1 MVEVVG
7 TAPTSAMVITKFV
20 YRRSWQANIINISV
34 KQTDTIKS
42 LNQAKFNNFSS
53 DLKHIYLIMLSNN
66 KIKETP
72 VVILA
77 GGLGTRIA
85 DVKKRIPKCLVEI
98 GKKPIIYH
106 IIRYFKSYGF
116 RNFIIC
122 TGFKSQE
129 VNKYF
134 QKIKK
139 TKVFKDLSIKT
150 VFTGLNSNTGLRIK
164 KIEKYINDIFFL
176 TYCDGLT
183 NLNLEKLFNLFL
195 KEKKIG
201 IMTAVNP
208 RSRFGIIS
216 IKGKNNIYNFDEKSL
231 IKNLWVN
238 AGFYIFNKKVFKHIP
253 KGNLIFESQL
263 LTKIAKK
270 SLLVSYKHNG
280 FWKCMDTIKDK
291 NELNKIW
298 HDNKPTPWKIW

>member
-1 MVEVVG
+1 
-7 TAPTSAMVITKFV
+7 
-20 YRRSWQANIINISV
+20 
-34 KQTDTIKS
+34 
-42 LNQAKFNNFSS
+42 
-53 DLKHIYLIMLSNN
+53 MLSNN
-66 KIKETP
+66 IKIKDTP

-98 GKKPIIYH
+98 GNRPIIYH

-116 RNFIIC
+116 KNFIIC

-139 TKVFKDLSIKT
+139 SNIFKDLNIKT

-164 KIEKYINDIFFL
+164 KIEKYIGNIFFL

-183 NLNLEKLFNLFL
+183 SLNLKKLFNSFL

-216 IKGKNNIYNFDEKSL
+216 IKGKKNIYNFDEKSL

-238 AGFYIFNKKVFKHIP
+238 AGFYIFNKELFKYIP
-253 KGNLIFESQL
+253 KENLIFESQIL
-263 LTKIAKK
+263 PKIAKK
-270 SLLVSYKHNG
+270 KLLISYKHNG

-291 NELNKIW
+291 NELNEIW
-298 HDNKPTPWKIW
+298 HYNKPIPWKIW

>member
-1 MVEVVG
+1 
-7 TAPTSAMVITKFV
+7 MVITKFV
-20 YRRSWQANIINISV
+20 YRRSWQTNIINIRV
-34 KQTDTIKS
+34 KQIDTIKN
-42 LNQAKFNNFSS
+42 LNLFKFNNFLSKY
-53 DLKHIYLIMLSNN
+53 KHIYLIMLNN
-66 KIKETP
+66 NEIQETP

-98 GKKPIIYH
+98 GSKPIIYH

-122 TGFKSQE
+122 TGFKNQE
-129 VNKYF
+129 VSKYF

-139 TKVFKDLSIKT
+139 SKVFRDLNIQT

-164 KIEKYINDIFFL
+164 KIEKYINNIFFL

-183 NLNLEKLFNLFL
+183 NLNLEKLFNSFL

-216 IKGKNNIYNFDEKSL
+216 IKGEKNIYNFDEKTL

-238 AGFYIFNKKVFKHIP
+238 AGFYIFNKELFKYIP
-253 KGNLIFESQL
+253 RKNSIFESQV

-270 SLLVSYKHNG
+270 KLLVSYKHNG

-291 NELNKIW
+291 NELNEMWYDI
-298 HDNKPTPWKIW
+298 NPTPWKIW

>member
-1 MVEVVG
+1 MSG
-7 TAPTSAMVITKFV
+7 GNS
-20 YRRSWQANIINISV
+20 
-34 KQTDTIKS
+34 
-42 LNQAKFNNFSS
+42 
-53 DLKHIYLIMLSNN
+53 
-66 KIKETP
+66 KIEDTP

-98 GKKPIIYH
+98 GGNPVIYH
-106 IIRYFKSYGF
+106 IIKYFQCYGF
-116 RNFIIC
+116 KNFIIC
-122 TGFKSQE
+122 TGFKNKE
-129 VNKYF
+129 VERYF
-134 QKIKK
+134 EK
-139 TKVFKDLSIKT
+139 TKRLKTFKNAKINT

-164 KIEKYINDIFFL
+164 KIEKYVKDIFFL

-183 NLNLEKLFNLFL
+183 NLNLKKLFDSFS

-216 IKGKNNIYNFDEKSL
+216 IKEEKKIFNFNEKSL

-238 AGFYIFNKKVFKHIP
+238 AGFYIFKKKIFDYIP
-253 KGNLIFESQL
+253 KQNSIFESQV
-263 LTKIAKK
+263 LTKVAKK
-270 SLLVSYKHNG
+270 NLLISFKHKG

-291 NELNKIW
+291 NELNDIW
-298 HDNKPTPWKIW
+298 FDSKPTPWKIW

>member
-1 MVEVVG
+1 MSG
-7 TAPTSAMVITKFV
+7 GNS
-20 YRRSWQANIINISV
+20 
-34 KQTDTIKS
+34 
-42 LNQAKFNNFSS
+42 
-53 DLKHIYLIMLSNN
+53 
-66 KIKETP
+66 KIEDTP

-98 GKKPIIYH
+98 GGNPVIYH
-106 IIRYFKSYGF
+106 IIKYFQCYGF
-116 RNFIIC
+116 KNFIIC
-122 TGFKSQE
+122 TGFKNKE
-129 VNKYF
+129 VERYF
-134 QKIKK
+134 KK
-139 TKVFKDLSIKT
+139 TKRLKTFKNAKINT

-164 KIEKYINDIFFL
+164 KIEKYVKDIFFL

-183 NLNLEKLFNLFL
+183 NLNLKKLFDSFS

-216 IKGKNNIYNFDEKSL
+216 IKQKKKIISFNEKSL

-238 AGFYIFNKKVFKHIP
+238 AGFYIFKKKIFDYIP
-253 KGNLIFESQL
+253 KQNSIFESQV
-263 LTKIAKK
+263 LTKVAKK
-270 SLLVSYKHNG
+270 NLLISFKHKG

-291 NELNKIW
+291 NELNDIW
-298 HDNKPTPWKIW
+298 FDSKPTPWKIW